1 MEREIDTMLHERF
14 FTNIYFD
21 ADDSEGDVAD
31 RLPERAEIESEYT
44 WDLEALYASL
54 EDWEADF
61 QRIES
66 LMEPLEAMRGEID
79 SAEDFMEVM
88 EMETEM
94 ERLVEKLYV
103 YAHLRADENTAND
116 ENQARMG
123 RMRSLFAELSGR
135 LAWIL
140 PEVLSK
146 PTKTLEKWRDSKVM
160 EVDRYEMVRILRRKP
175 HTLSDTE
182 EALLS
187 RASEIFAAPQQTFS
201 MLTNADIEFPEVE
214 DAKGKK
220 RELSQGRYRTFLES
234 RDRTV
239 RQNAFNAMYDTYG
252 KYRNTIASTLSA
264 NVKYHNYMA
273 KTRNFD
279 SALESSL
286 HGDQIP
292 VSLYEALI
300 EATHDALEKYYR
312 YVDVRKKHLG
322 LDDIGMHDMYVPLV
336 PEYEM
341 DVSYDEACKWVLEAL
356 EPLGADYIARV
367 EQAFDQR
374 WIDVKENRGKRSGAY
389 SSGCYDSY
397 PYILHNFQGTLDSVF
412 TLAHE
417 MGHSVH
423 SHLSN
428 EAQPPRQADYT
439 IFVAEIASTLNEALL
454 LKYLLKTCDDPRLR
468 AYLLNHYCDS
478 LKATVFRQTMFA
490 EFEKTVHEMDAD
502 GQPLTAETL
511 NTYYFDLNR
520 KYHGDSLDYDD
531 RIGRE
536 WSRIPHFYYNFYVY
550 KYATSFC
557 ASEQFVNRVLASTEQ
572 RDQYLDLLR
581 SGGGDDPLVLV
592 ENAGVDLS
600 NPEAFAAAFANF
612 DKTVGDLDEAL
623 DNLK

>member
-1 MEREIDTMLHERF
+1 MLLERLIDTMRF
-14 FTNIYFD
+14 GT
-21 ADDSEGDVAD
+21 DDSGDGGAD
-31 RLPERAEIESEYT
+31 RLPKRDEIEKEFT
-44 WDLEALYASL
+44 WDLEALYANL
-54 EDWEADF
+54 DDWEADF
-61 QRIES
+61 QKIEP
-66 LMEPLEAMRGEID
+66 LIEPLEAMRGKID
-79 SAEDFMEVM
+79 SAEDFMKVM

-94 ERLVEKLYV
+94 ERLIETLYV
-103 YAHLRADENTAND
+103 YAHLRADQDTGND
-116 ENQARMG
+116 ENQARVG
-123 RMRSLFAELSGR
+123 RMRALFAELSGR

-140 PEVLSK
+140 PEVLAK
-146 PTKTLEKWRDSKVM
+146 PTEELEAWRDSDVM
-160 EVDRYEMVRILRRKP
+160 QADQYEMVRILRRKP

-182 EALLS
+182 ETLLS
-187 RASEIFAAPQQTFS
+187 RASEIFSAPQQTFS
-201 MLTNADIEFPEVE
+201 MLTNADMEFPEVE
-214 DAKGKK
+214 DAKGNK

-239 RQNAFNAMYDTYG
+239 RLNAFNTMYDTYG

-279 SALESSL
+279 SALEASL
-286 HGDQIP
+286 HSDQIP

-300 EATHDALEKYYR
+300 EATHEALEKYYR

-322 LDDIGMHDMYVPLV
+322 LGSIGMHDMYVPLV

-341 DVSYDEACKWVLEAL
+341 DISYDQACEWVLDAL
-356 EPLGADYIARV
+356 EPLGKDYTGRV
-367 EQAFDQR
+367 EKAFEQR

-397 PYILHNFQGTLDSVF
+397 PYILLNFQGTMDSLF

-454 LKYLLKTCDDPRLR
+454 LKYLLKTCDNPRLR

-478 LKATVFRQTMFA
+478 LKATVYRQTMFA
-490 EFEKTVHEMDAD
+490 EFEKTVHEMDAE

-520 KYHGDSLDYDD
+520 NYHGEAVDYDD

-536 WSRIPHFYYNFYVY
+536 WSRIPHFYYNYYVY

-557 ASEQFVNRVLASTEQ
+557 ASEQFVKRVLESTKQ

-581 SGGGDDPLVLV
+581 SGGSDDPLVLV

-600 NPEAFAAAFANF
+600 NPEAFSAAFANF
-612 DKTVGDLDEAL
+612 EKTVGELDTALDE
-623 DNLK
+623 LK